1 MDFRRI
7 RERIAHHRVS
17 PEGNYRYFSI
27 FIPMIEIDGRIHLIY
42 EVRAHHLNTQP
53 GEVCFPGGALEP
65 GESPEDAALRETSE
79 ELGLTPE
86 HLELFG
92 EIDTLITPFGLI
104 LKVFVGKINGIA
116 FGDIPFSR
124 DEVESIFS
132 VPLSF
137 LQNSPPEEYVL
148 ETEMRAAP
156 DFPYHLIGGDGETY
170 NFRSSKYPVL
180 FYTYDS
186 KIIWG
191 MTARMT
197 RNLVEILKK

>member
-7 RERIAHHRVS
+7 RERIAHHQVS

-27 FIPMIEIDGRIHLIY
+27 FIPLMEIDGEIHLIY

-65 GESPEDAALRETSE
+65 GETPADAALRETCE
-79 ELGLTPE
+79 ELGLAPE
-86 HLELFG
+86 HLELYG

-104 LKVFVGKINGIA
+104 LKVFVGKIIDTA
-116 FGDIPFSR
+116 FEDIPYSR

-132 VPLSF
+132 VPLDF
-137 LQNSPPEEYVL
+137 LQECPPEEHIL
-148 ETEMRAAP
+148 EAKMSATP
-156 DFPYHLIGGDGETY
+156 DFPYHLIAGDGETY

-180 FYTYDS
+180 FYTYEN

>member
-7 RERIAHHRVS
+7 HERIAHHPVS
-17 PEGNYRYFSI
+17 PEGNYKYFSI
-27 FIPMIEIDGRIHLIY
+27 FIPLIEREGQIHLVY

-65 GESPEDAALRETSE
+65 GESPSDAALRETSE
-79 ELGLTPE
+79 ELGLAPE
-86 HLELFG
+86 HLELYG

-104 LKVFVGKINGIA
+104 LKVFVGKINDID
-116 FGDIPFSR
+116 FEDIPFSR

-132 VPLSF
+132 VPLDH
-137 LQNSPPEEYVL
+137 LAVSPPEAYTL
-148 ETEMRAAP
+148 ETEMRAEP
-156 DFPYHLIGGDGETY
+156 SFPYHLIANDGETY

-180 FYTYDS
+180 FYKYDE